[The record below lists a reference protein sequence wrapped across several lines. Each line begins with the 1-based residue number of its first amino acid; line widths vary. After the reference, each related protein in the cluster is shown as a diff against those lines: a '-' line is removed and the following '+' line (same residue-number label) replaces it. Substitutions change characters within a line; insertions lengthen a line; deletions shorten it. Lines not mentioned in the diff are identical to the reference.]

1 MDPTTVLAIAFGIA
15 VLVAG
20 AELLVRGASAIAG
33 RLGVAPVVI
42 GLTVVALGTS
52 APELA
57 IGVRAAAG
65 GDTEVAFG
73 NVLGSNIAN
82 VLLILGSAAVI
93 SSLAVAQ
100 RIVRLDVPI
109 VIAVSVAVFLLAVD
123 GNVGRIDGVLLLVA
137 LVVYL
142 GWLVRDARR
151 ESPEVLAEYRDVVD
165 DVEGATAHRPLPV
178 QGVLILVGLVGLVVG
193 GELLVDGAVEVAAEL
208 GVSDLVIGLTVV
220 AIGTSLPELAT
231 SVLAALRGQRDM
243 AVGNVIGS
251 NVLNLTAVLG
261 ATSVVSADGVPV
273 SDAALRVDLPV
284 MLLATVLL
292 VPVLWNGF
300 VITRTEGAV
309 LLAAYGTYLTYV
321 VLDAG
326 DHRAATT
333 VELAAFVLV
342 PLAFAGFGVAGF
354 RGWRQHRSSSTGG
367 ERGHR

>member
-1 MDPTTVLAIAFGIA
+1 MTVLAIAFGIA

-20 AELLVRGASAIAG
+20 AELLVRGASAIAA

-65 GDTEVAFG
+65 GDTELAFG
-73 NVLGSNIAN
+73 NVIGSNIAN

-109 VIAVSVAVFLLAVD
+109 VLALSVTVLVLAAD
-123 GNVGRIDGVLLLVA
+123 GTVGRIDGVLLLVA
-137 LVVYL
+137 LVGYL
-142 GWLVRDARR
+142 AWLTRTARH
-151 ESPEVLAEYRDVVD
+151 ETPDVLAEYDDVVH
-165 DVEGATAHRPLPV
+165 DVESATADRPLAV
-178 QGVLILVGLVGLVVG
+178 QGVLILAGLAGLVIG

-261 ATSVVSADGVPV
+261 TTSLVAADGVPV
-273 SDAALRVDLPV
+273 SDQALRVDLPV
-284 MLLATVLL
+284 MLLATAVL

-309 LLAAYGTYLTYV
+309 LLGGYATYLTYV
-321 VLDAG
+321 VLEAG

-342 PLAFAGFGVAGF
+342 PLVFAGFALAGF
-354 RGWRQHRSSSTGG
+354 QGWRRHRAGAGTGSVP
-367 ERGHR
+367 RS

>member
-1 MDPTTVLAIAFGIA
+1 VDVVTVLAIALGIA
-15 VLVAG
+15 LLVGG

-93 SSLAVAQ
+93 SSLSVAQ

-123 GNVGRIDGVLLLVA
+123 GNVGRIDGALLLVV

-151 ESPEVLAEYRDVVD
+151 ESPDVLAEYRDVID
-165 DVEGATAHRPLPV
+165 DVEGPTADRPLPV
-178 QGVLILVGLVGLVVG
+178 QGVLILGGLAGLVVG

-261 ATSVVSADGVPV
+261 ATSVVAADGVPV
-273 SDAALRVDLPV
+273 SDTALRVDLPV
-284 MLLATVLL
+284 MLLATALL

-300 VITRTEGAV
+300 VITRTEGMV
-309 LLAAYGTYLTYV
+309 LLAAYGTYLAYV

-326 DHRAATT
+326 GNRAATT

-342 PLAFAGFGVAGF
+342 PLAFAGFGLAGF
-354 RGWRQHRSSSTGG
+354 RGWRQNRHGAGT